1 MGRIKTWSELTPEE
15 QRERKRWWF
24 LYFNDYDFWR
34 AQEQKWQATGIVP
47 GINHDE
53 TRVGRSRRYRENT
66 YAAMNRL
73 HSRCQSH
80 QPPAR
85 LGATI
90 LRYNERQC
98 SSD

>member
-47 GINHDE
+47 RHQIM
-53 TRVGRSRRYRENT
+53 TRQEWEDHGAIGKILT
-66 YAAMNRL
+66 
-73 HSRCQSH
+73 
-80 QPPAR
+80 PP
-85 LGATI
+85 
-90 LRYNERQC
+90 
-98 SSD
+98 